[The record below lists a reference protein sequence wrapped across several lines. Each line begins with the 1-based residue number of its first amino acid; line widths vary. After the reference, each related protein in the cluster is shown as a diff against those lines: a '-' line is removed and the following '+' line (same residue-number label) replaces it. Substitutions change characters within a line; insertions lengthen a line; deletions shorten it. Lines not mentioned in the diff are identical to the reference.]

1 MGLQAWFSATSHR
14 DDDRVSPTGVPF
26 PCHEVDDLFDTVIL
40 LKPEKDATIQLDII
54 RNNGV
59 ETDSDTGLKLDPSTM
74 MVKAI

>member
-1 MGLQAWFSATSHR
+1 
-14 DDDRVSPTGVPF
+14 
-26 PCHEVDDLFDTVIL
+26 VDDLFDTVIL